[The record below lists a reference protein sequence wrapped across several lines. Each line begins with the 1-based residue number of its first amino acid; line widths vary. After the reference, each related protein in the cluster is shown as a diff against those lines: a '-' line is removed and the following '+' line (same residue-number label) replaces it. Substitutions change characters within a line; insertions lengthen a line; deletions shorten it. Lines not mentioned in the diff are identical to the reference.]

1 MNLPQAYLDRMKGQL
16 GDAFDAYLFAMDQPE
31 KRAAHTNGLKM
42 SPAALGALRPDFT
55 PVGGAGFLLPP
66 GFAPGKDVLHC
77 AGAYY
82 VQELSA
88 QVPADLFDLRP
99 TMAVL
104 DLCAAPGGKSAQ
116 LAARVPQGVLFAN
129 EIVPNRATIL
139 LNNLER
145 MGARNAVVTSMDPE
159 KLIGATGPVFDAVLV
174 DAPCAGEG
182 MFRKDPAAIQA
193 WSPEHVA
200 ACAKRQR
207 AILATAQ
214 GALKP
219 GGQLVYSTCSFSPA
233 ENEENVGWFLREY
246 PDFELVAERRLYPHT
261 SLGEGQYT
269 AKLRR
274 RGTAPDTA
282 YLPPKS
288 DKAPLAE
295 AFVQAETEGLSGP
308 LRLLPAGCARPRPGH
323 GRGPAPDAPAA
334 PVGSR
339 RPPLPPRRDPAHR
352 PLGLVRR
359 DLCGPLPGPRQG
371 RGWRIEKPPA
381 QGPAGDLISFV
392 TVSFSRQRY
401 WPRCDL
407 TPYYLDKDDRI
418 EVGYVAASPSLN
430 ATFFVPTQNN
440 PDEPGATPGP
450 DTPPPFN
457 QGGFTG

>member
-246 PDFELVAERRLYPHT
+246 PDFELVTERRLYPHT
-261 SLGEGQYT
+261 SLGEGQYA

-274 RGTAPDTA
+274 RGAAPDTA

-308 LRLLPAGCARPRPGH
+308 LRLLPD
-323 GRGPAPDAPAA
+323 GRALLL
-334 PVGSR
+334 
-339 RPPLPPRRDPAHR
+339 PPLPCALDGLRLLRAGLLLGETVKNRFVPAHALAMAAGLPLMR
-352 PLGLVRR
+352 RQPLSETDARRSLRGETLPTNLSGWCAVTYMGLSLGLAKGADGV
-359 DLCGPLPGPRQG
+359 LKNHLPKGLRV
-371 RGWRIEKPPA
+371 I
-381 QGPAGDLISFV
+381 
-392 TVSFSRQRY
+392 
-401 WPRCDL
+401 
-407 TPYYLDKDDRI
+407 
-418 EVGYVAASPSLN
+418 
-430 ATFFVPTQNN
+430 
-440 PDEPGATPGP
+440 
-450 DTPPPFN
+450 
-457 QGGFTG
+457 

>member
-1 MNLPQAYLDRMKGQL
+1 MNLPQAYLDRMKSQL
-16 GDAFDAYLFAMDQPE
+16 GDAFAAYVAAMAQPE
-31 KRAAHTNGLKM
+31 KRAAHTNGLKL

-55 PVGGAGFLLPP
+55 PAGSAGFLLPA

-129 EIVPNRATIL
+129 EIVPNRAAIL

-214 GALKP
+214 QALKP

-246 PDFELVAERRLYPHT
+246 PDFELAAERHLYPHT
-261 SLGEGQYT
+261 SLGEGQYA

-274 RGTAPDTA
+274 RGAAPDTA

-288 DKAPLAE
+288 DKALLAE
-295 AFVQAETEGLSGP
+295 AFMQAETEGLSGP
-308 LRLLPAGCARPRPGH
+308 LRLLPD
-323 GRGPAPDAPAA
+323 GRALLL
-334 PVGSR
+334 
-339 RPPLPPRRDPAHR
+339 PPLPCALDGLRLLRAGLLLGETVKNRFVPAHALAMAAGL
-352 PLGLVRR
+352 PLGRR
-359 DLCGPLPGPRQG
+359 QPLSETDARRYL
-371 RGWRIEKPPA
+371 RGETLLTNLSGWCAVTYMGLSLGLAKGADGVLKNHLPKGLRI
-381 QGPAGDLISFV
+381 
-392 TVSFSRQRY
+392 
-401 WPRCDL
+401 
-407 TPYYLDKDDRI
+407 
-418 EVGYVAASPSLN
+418 N
-430 ATFFVPTQNN
+430 
-440 PDEPGATPGP
+440 
-450 DTPPPFN
+450 
-457 QGGFTG
+457 

>member
-1 MNLPQAYLDRMKGQL
+1 MKGQL
-16 GDAFDAYLFAMDQPE
+16 GDAFDAYLIAMNEPE
-31 KRAAHTNGLKM
+31 RRAARANGLKL
-42 SPAALGALRPDFT
+42 SPGALSSLRPDFT
-55 PVGGAGFLLPP
+55 PAGGEGFLLPP
-66 GFAPGKDVLHC
+66 GFAPRKDPLHC

-88 QVPADLFDLRP
+88 QMPASLFDLTPR
-99 TMAVL
+99 MAVL

-129 EIVPNRATIL
+129 EIVPNRATVL

-145 MGARNAVVTSMDPE
+145 MGAGNAVVTSMDPE

-182 MFRKDPAAIQA
+182 MFRKDAEAVAA

-219 GGQLVYSTCSFSPA
+219 GGQLVYATCSFSPT
-233 ENEENVGWFLREY
+233 ENEENVRWFLQEH

-261 SLGEGQYT
+261 SLGEGQYA

-274 RGTAPDTA
+274 RGAAPDTA

-295 AFVQAETEGLSGP
+295 AFLWAETEGLSGP
-308 LRLLPAGCARPRPGH
+308 LRQLPDGRALLL
-323 GRGPAPDAPAA
+323 
-334 PVGSR
+334 
-339 RPPLPPRRDPAHR
+339 PPLPCPLDGLRLLRAGLLLGETVKNRFVPAHALAMAAGLPLR
-352 PLGLVRR
+352 RRQALSEADARRYLHGETLPTDLSGWCAMTYAGLPLGLGKGAGGV
-359 DLCGPLPGPRQG
+359 LKNHLPKGLR
-371 RGWRIEKPPA
+371 
-381 QGPAGDLISFV
+381 L
-392 TVSFSRQRY
+392 
-401 WPRCDL
+401 L
-407 TPYYLDKDDRI
+407 
-418 EVGYVAASPSLN
+418 
-430 ATFFVPTQNN
+430 
-440 PDEPGATPGP
+440 
-450 DTPPPFN
+450 
-457 QGGFTG
+457 